1 MFDISCLHDGDML
14 NIKTFT
20 GNNSPIATA
29 FILCKFALTLKTE
42 CLHFD
47 IFSIL
52 VVCLYYIENTFKTRL
67 HNVCCPASF
76 LQRYLTALSFEVM
89 PLKKLL

>member
-1 MFDISCLHDGDML
+1 MFDISCFHDGDMQCIL
-14 NIKTFT
+14 YFNKTFT
-20 GNNSPIATA
+20 VNNSLIATA

-52 VVCLYYIENTFKTRL
+52 VVCLYYIENMFKIHL
-67 HNVCCPASF
+67 HNVCCSASF
-76 LQRYLTALSFEVM
+76 QQRY
-89 PLKKLL
+89 